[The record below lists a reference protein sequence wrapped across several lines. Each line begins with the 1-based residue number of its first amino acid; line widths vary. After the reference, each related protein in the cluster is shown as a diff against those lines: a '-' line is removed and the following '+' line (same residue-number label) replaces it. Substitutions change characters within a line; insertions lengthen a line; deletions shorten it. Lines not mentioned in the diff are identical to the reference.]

1 MPLSQFQKEYD
12 ELNDQFGRCSVLKD
26 VTLNFTNQK
35 FFNEFKNKIKY
46 DRVGEVAF
54 FVERKNHKFIV
65 IRTHFYP
72 EGIYRIPTGGIQ
84 FGEGIMEAL
93 TREIGEEL
101 GLQTKINKFLGG
113 VKYRINYKK
122 DSLNY
127 MSFVFWLEELGG
139 TILEDATEDEISQF
153 KEAERADIELICK
166 NLKSNKSNWKDWCS
180 FRYQTTSFILPFLP
194 ES

>member
-72 EGIYRIPTGGIQ
+72 DGIYRIPTGGIQ

-93 TREIGEEL
+93 TRKL
-101 GLQTKINKFLGG
+101 GK
-113 VKYRINYKK
+113 
-122 DSLNY
+122 SL
-127 MSFVFWLEELGG
+127 
-139 TILEDATEDEISQF
+139 AC
-153 KEAERADIELICK
+153 RR
-166 NLKSNKSNWKDWCS
+166 KS
-180 FRYQTTSFILPFLP
+180 TSFWE
-194 ES
+194 ESNTESIIRKTA